1 MTKDIA
7 PGCASAS
14 ASEIALWI
22 RQRKLSAL
30 EAVDAALAAAAT
42 LERVK
47 PWGAHYQR
55 VESRALG

>member
-1 MTKDIA
+1 MTTDIA
-7 PGCASAS
+7 PGC

-42 LERVK
+42 LERVQ
-47 PWGAHYQR
+47 PWRAHYQR